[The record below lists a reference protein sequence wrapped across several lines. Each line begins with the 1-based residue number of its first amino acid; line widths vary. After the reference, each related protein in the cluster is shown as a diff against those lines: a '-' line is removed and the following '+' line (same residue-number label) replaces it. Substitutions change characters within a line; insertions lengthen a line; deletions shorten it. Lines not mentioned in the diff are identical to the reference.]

1 MNLSALAL
9 TGFAAALITLTG
21 CNPEVVEVDIA
32 QKDFFEC
39 GAANTLVACPVGKS
53 PDPAVHGDCRS
64 VGDGDTTLGSG
75 TCL

>member
-1 MNLSALAL
+1 MRILIAIIVLLLLSGCADLA
-9 TGFAAALITLTG
+9 
-21 CNPEVVEVDIA
+21 P
-32 QKDFFEC
+32 QDFFEC
-39 GAANTLVACPVGKS
+39 GASNTLVVCPVGKV